1 MCSSQAD
8 GTQYSCTGDFV
19 QKLASLDEERKNATQ
34 RMASLE
40 TQNKG
45 LSSNVTQKID
55 EVRVPLQK
63 QVDALTTDLAS
74 ARAEADNVQ
83 QQLRAVI
90 SVRSDTEAKLAELD
104 KQVKEKQM
112 QLKEKDLALSLSS
125 LKAETLA
132 KDADM
137 ARQDKDAAQQ
147 DFLQIKEKLNGEML
161 LLKNEKTALEARY
174 AEVSAQLSSAQETL
188 SALRQKK
195 EAKAQGLKEVKDEL
209 QGAMD
214 IIK

>member
-1 MCSSQAD
+1 
-8 GTQYSCTGDFV
+8 
-19 QKLASLDEERKNATQ
+19 
-34 RMASLE
+34 
-40 TQNKG
+40 
-45 LSSNVTQKID
+45 
-55 EVRVPLQK
+55 
-63 QVDALTTDLAS
+63 
-74 ARAEADNVQ
+74 
-83 QQLRAVI
+83 
-90 SVRSDTEAKLAELD
+90 
-104 KQVKEKQM
+104 M
-112 QLKEKDLALSLSS
+112 QLKEKDLALSLAS

-137 ARQDKDAAQQ
+137 ARQDKDGAQQ

-174 AEVSAQLSSAQETL
+174 AEVSAQLSSAQEAL